1 MSAATQAWRLG
12 FQLPTR
18 TLAPITRTDVVR
30 YQGASGDLNPI
41 HHDEMF
47 ARAAGFSAPVV
58 VGMLPAG
65 MLHAWLASQLGPDNV
80 QRIAMRWKEP
90 VFPGDV
96 LTFEAKVVKRYEE
109 AGEVRVEIELLCT
122 KQTGNAVVFGTA
134 TYLVPSPRD
143 VLGSPP

>member
-1 MSAATQAWRLG
+1 MSAATPAWQLG
-12 FQLPTR
+12 FQLPKR

-30 YQGASGDLNPI
+30 YQGASGDFNPI
-41 HHDEMF
+41 HHDELF

-65 MLHAWLASQLGPDNV
+65 MLHAWLASELGPNNV
-80 QRIAMRWKEP
+80 RRVAMRWKEP

-96 LTFEAKVVKRYEE
+96 LSFEAKVVKRYK
-109 AGEVRVEIELLCT
+109 AADEVHVELELLCT

-134 TYLVPSPRD
+134 TYLVPRPHA
-143 VLGSPP
+143 VLGSRT